1 MTIFADMAEHWS
13 IYADWNP
20 WHGCTKISPGCKY
33 CYVYR
38 QDEMYGSEIG
48 SNLARKTAAFNLPVK
63 RKRDRSWKIE
73 PGKMVFTC
81 FTSDFLLKDAD
92 EWRPDCWRMMR
103 VRSDLWFYFFT
114 KRIDRFMECV
124 PDDWDDGYDNVLVG
138 CTVENQQMADYRLP
152 IFKSLPIK
160 HKSIIV
166 SPLISAVDISEYLD
180 SSIEEVSVGGE
191 SGVDAR
197 PCNYDWVLD
206 LRRQC
211 VEKDVPFRF
220 HQTGAKFI
228 KNGKQYYVRRPFQL
242 SQAHK
247 ANIDYK
253 IDQFFVPEKVKFEW
267 KESDYRQEELF
278 DGLLTNKL
286 Y

>member
-1 MTIFADMAEHWS
+1 MAEHWS

-38 QDEMYGSEIG
+38 QDAMYGSEIG

-63 RKRDRSWKIE
+63 RKRDRSWTIE

-92 EWRPDCWRMMR
+92 EWRRECWQMMR

-114 KRIDRFMECV
+114 KRIDRFMECI
-124 PDDWDDGYDNVLVG
+124 PDDWADGYDNVLVG

-166 SPLISAVDISEYLD
+166 SPLISAVNISKYLD

-228 KNGKQYYVRRPFQL
+228 KDGRQFYVRRPFQL

-253 IDQFFVPEKVKFEW
+253 IREFYVPEKVKFEW

-278 DGLLTNKL
+278 L
-286 Y
+286 

>member
-1 MTIFADMAEHWS
+1 MAEHWS

-38 QDEMYGSEIG
+38 QDAMYGSEIG

-92 EWRPDCWRMMR
+92 
-103 VRSDLWFYFFT
+103 
-114 KRIDRFMECV
+114 
-124 PDDWDDGYDNVLVG
+124 
-138 CTVENQQMADYRLP
+138 
-152 IFKSLPIK
+152 
-160 HKSIIV
+160 
-166 SPLISAVDISEYLD
+166 
-180 SSIEEVSVGGE
+180 
-191 SGVDAR
+191 
-197 PCNYDWVLD
+197 
-206 LRRQC
+206 
-211 VEKDVPFRF
+211 
-220 HQTGAKFI
+220 
-228 KNGKQYYVRRPFQL
+228 VRRPFQL

-253 IDQFFVPEKVKFEW
+253 IREFYVPEKVKFEW
-267 KESDYRQEELF
+267 KDCDYRQEELF
-278 DGLLTNKL
+278 L
-286 Y
+286 